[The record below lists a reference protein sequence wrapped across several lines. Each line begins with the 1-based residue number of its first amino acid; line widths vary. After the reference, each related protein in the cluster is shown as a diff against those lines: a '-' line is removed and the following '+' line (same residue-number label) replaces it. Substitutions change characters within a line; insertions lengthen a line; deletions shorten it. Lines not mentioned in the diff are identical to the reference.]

1 MIIIL
6 TQCFPPKI
14 GGIESLIENLS
25 IELSKTH
32 EVLVL
37 ADQYDKKNDSD
48 HDTKYDQNISI
59 NISRISGIKFFR
71 KRKKLSELKKL
82 LSSNKI
88 SHVIADSW
96 KSFELT
102 IDTLNSLSIP
112 SICLAHG
119 NELIVKN
126 SSKKLR
132 VISTL
137 DKVTHIVTNSNFTLS
152 LVNDI
157 GITNQKIT
165 CIYPGAQN
173 TIHLDEEII
182 SNINGQPVITT
193 LARLEKRKGH
203 AYILSV
209 IAKLKAE
216 HPNILYI
223 IAGSGIEFENLKK
236 ITLELDIIKNVIFL
250 DDINENQ
257 KKYLFKNTNLMVMPT
272 LDESEKSSIE
282 GFGISYLE
290 AAYYGIPSIASNV
303 GGTVEAVIH
312 NKTGII
318 ISDISELYDA
328 LKDLLANRDKI
339 NELGQNAKLRVENN
353 FTWKTIIKK
362 HLQLIENLGN
372 EKK

>member
-14 GGIESLIENLS
+14 GGIENLIENLS

-37 ADQYDKKNDSD
+37 ADQYDKKHDSYYD
-48 HDTKYDQNISI
+48 SKYNHNLII
-59 NISRISGIKFFR
+59 KRISGIKFLR
-71 KRKKLSELKKL
+71 KRKKLFELKKL
-82 LSSNKI
+82 LTSKKI
-88 SHVIADSW
+88 AYVIGDSW

-102 IDTLNSLSIP
+102 IDTLYSLSVP

-119 NELIVKN
+119 NELIIKN

-137 DKVTHIVTNSNFTLS
+137 NKVTHIVTNSNFTLS
-152 LVNDI
+152 LVKDI
-157 GITNQKIT
+157 GITNQNIT
-165 CIYPGAQN
+165 CIYPGAQS
-173 TIHLDEEII
+173 TIHLNEEII

-209 IAKLKAE
+209 IAKLKSE
-216 HPNILYI
+216 YPNILYV
-223 IAGSGIEFENLKK
+223 IAGSGVEFENLKK
-236 ITLELDIIKNVIFL
+236 ITLELNIVKNVVFL
-250 DDINENQ
+250 GDINENQ

-272 LDESEKSSIE
+272 LDESKKNSIE
-282 GFGISYLE
+282 GFGIAYLE

-303 GGTVEAVIH
+303 GGTPEAVIH
-312 NKTGII
+312 NETGII
-318 ISDISELYDA
+318 ISDMSELYNS
-328 LKDLLANRDKI
+328 LKELLSNKSKL
-339 NELGQNAKLRVENN
+339 NELGQKAKLRAEND
-353 FTWKTIIKK
+353 FTWAAIGNKY
-362 HLQLIENLGN
+362 LQLIKNLDN
-372 EKK
+372 